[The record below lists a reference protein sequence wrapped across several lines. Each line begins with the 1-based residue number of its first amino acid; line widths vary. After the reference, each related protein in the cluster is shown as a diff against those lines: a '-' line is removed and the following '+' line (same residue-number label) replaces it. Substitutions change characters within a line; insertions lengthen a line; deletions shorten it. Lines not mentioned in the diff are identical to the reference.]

1 MARHRRFVA
10 AIVIDSIGTGVF
22 VPVSMLYFLATTSLT
37 LVQVGAALTAAG
49 LLALPVGPLVGG
61 LVDRYGAKPVLQA
74 ANLAQALGFAGYL
87 VVGQTW
93 QIAVCAWLNS
103 AGRAVFSSCYGVT
116 VTALA
121 APGRRERWF
130 GLLGSVRN
138 IGYALGGLL
147 TAVAV
152 GFGTHGAY
160 AAIVVV
166 NALSYLTAFVLMRA
180 VPDIRPEGGQDTAG
194 GWGRVL
200 RDLRYLP
207 VVAHQLC
214 FAISLFALN
223 IAIPVYAVDVLGL
236 PGWTAGA
243 VFTLNT
249 LMVGS
254 AQGTVVGWLS
264 GRVRSRVLVAGH
276 ACFAAGYLLFLAADR
291 VAALALAVG
300 VVLLGAISYTSGE
313 IVGGPITSA
322 VAAESAPDALRGRYL
337 ALNQLAVSVAGAV
350 APAALS
356 GLLSTG
362 AAAIWL
368 ALVGVSVLGAALA
381 TTIGKVVPA
390 AQSPIGG
397 VQCCDRIG
405 SPGCRC
411 CCCEV
416 LDGADVPVCLSGSRP
431 GRPRVL
437 PRRRRGLRRGLA
449 AGRMCRGSRRCG

>member
-1 MARHRRFVA
+1 
-10 AIVIDSIGTGVF
+10 
-22 VPVSMLYFLATTSLT
+22 MLYFLATTSLT
-37 LVQVGAALTAAG
+37 LVQVGAALTTAG
-49 LLALPVGPLVGG
+49 LLALPAGPLVGG

-103 AGRAVFSSCYGVT
+103 AGRAVFFSCYGVT

-121 APGRRERWF
+121 APGQRERWF
-130 GLLGSVRN
+130 ALLGAVRN
-138 IGYALGGLL
+138 LGYALGGLL

-152 GFGTHGAY
+152 SFSTHSAY
-160 AAIVVV
+160 TAIVVV

-180 VPDIRPEGGQDTAG
+180 VPNSRPEVGQDAAG

-200 RDLRYLP
+200 RDLRFLA

-214 FAISLFALN
+214 FAVSLFALN

-249 LMVGS
+249 LMVGF
-254 AQGTVVGWLS
+254 AQGAIVGWLN
-264 GRVRSRVLVAGH
+264 GRIRSRVLVAGH
-276 ACFAAGYLLFLAADR
+276 ACFAVGYLLFLAADR

-300 VVLLGAISYTSGE
+300 VVLLGAISYTFGE
-313 IVGGPITSA
+313 IVGGPITST

-356 GLLSTG
+356 GLLSTR

-368 ALVGVSVLGAALA
+368 TLIGVSVLAATLA
-381 TTIGKVVPA
+381 TTIGKVMPA
-390 AQSPIGG
+390 AQSRIGG
-397 VQCCDRIG
+397 V
-405 SPGCRC
+405 
-411 CCCEV
+411 
-416 LDGADVPVCLSGSRP
+416 
-431 GRPRVL
+431 
-437 PRRRRGLRRGLA
+437 
-449 AGRMCRGSRRCG
+449 